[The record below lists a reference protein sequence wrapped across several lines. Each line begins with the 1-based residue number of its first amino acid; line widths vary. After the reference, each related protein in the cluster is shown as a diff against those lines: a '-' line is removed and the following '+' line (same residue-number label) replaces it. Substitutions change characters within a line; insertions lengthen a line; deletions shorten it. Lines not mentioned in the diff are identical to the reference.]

1 MSPPD
6 SIRYHTDNTET
17 QMIDPSS
24 ALPPLAAIIMA
35 AGQGKRMNNPDK
47 AKVMYELAGTPLI
60 GHVVRLAILL
70 GCQRIVAVVGH
81 QRRSVIEYLGE
92 AAFPVTFAVQ
102 EQQLGTAHAVM
113 ATEESLTDF
122 DGDVII
128 LSGDAPLTRP
138 ETLLAALHKH
148 KEHAA
153 AVTVLTAVLPDA
165 SGYGRVIRDTQG
177 AVLRIVEHKD
187 ASEEERAVREIN
199 SGIYIFNRDALFS
212 ALKRVDNNNAQGEYY
227 LPDVF
232 GIFRSE
238 GRVMVPFIV
247 DDIDE
252 IRGINTLEQL
262 QDMEALYMQRRM
274 ER

>member
-1 MSPPD
+1 
-6 SIRYHTDNTET
+6 
-17 QMIDPSS
+17 MIDASS
-24 ALPPLAAIIMA
+24 ASSSLAAIIMA

-47 AKVMYELAGTPLI
+47 AKVMYELNGTPLI

-70 GCQRIVAVVGH
+70 GCQPIVAVVGH
-81 QRRSVIEYLGE
+81 QRQSVIDYLGK
-92 AAFPVTFAVQ
+92 ADFPVTFAVQ

-113 ATEESLTDF
+113 ATEESLTGF
-122 DGDVII
+122 DGDIII

-138 ETLLAALHKH
+138 ETLLAALRKH

-165 SGYGRVIRDTQG
+165 SGYGRVIRDAQG

-187 ASEEERAVREIN
+187 ANEEERAIREIN
-199 SGIYIFNRDALFS
+199 SGIYIFNRHALFT
-212 ALKRVDNNNAQGEYY
+212 ALKRVDNDNAQGEYY

-232 GIFRSE
+232 SIFRSE
-238 GRVMVPFIV
+238 DRVMLPFVV

-262 QDMEALYMQRRM
+262 EDMEMLYKQRQM